1 MELSFTKMQG
11 CANDYIYLDCRS
23 AGVPE
28 NIAALSEKLSRRH
41 FSIGADG
48 IICIC
53 APRTAGA
60 DAMMRIFNAD
70 GSEGR
75 MCGNGIRCVAEWLYT
90 HGVQKEQLAI
100 DTLSGLKTV
109 TRRGEGLW
117 QVEMGAYSTLPADLP
132 AVNMGGAPLVD
143 VPLEVDDNL
152 WRVTCINV
160 GNPHCVTVVP
170 DVDALRLEEIG
181 PAFEHHA
188 NFPERINTEF
198 VQVVDAT
205 HLKMRVWERGSGETW
220 ACGTG
225 TCATVAAMTELGIC
239 PAGED
244 VHVQLR
250 GGELTIR
257 VLPGNEL
264 RMTGAA
270 EIIYNNGRMIPCV
283 LDNRITGMTGHQDNP
298 GTGYTLQGDPTA
310 LLSVEKILTALGFAP
325 VLTVDPQDLKAM
337 KAAVDQAV
345 AALDAGQQPAIVT
358 RRPCLL
364 IKRDKFRKGM
374 CRVNADKCRSC
385 RSCLKVGCPAISLE
399 NGKAVIDR
407 TQCVGC
413 TVCAQVCPF
422 DAIEKEEK

>member
-1 MELSFTKMQG
+1 MKLSFTKMQG
-11 CANDYIYLDCRS
+11 CANDYIYLDCRT

-28 NIAALSEKLSRRH
+28 NIAVLAQNLSRRH

-53 APRTAGA
+53 APVTAGA

-70 GSEGR
+70 GSEGK

-90 HGVQKEQLAI
+90 HGTEKPKLEI
-100 DTLSGLKTV
+100 DTLSGLKTIA
-109 TRRGEGLW
+109 RMGEGLW

-132 AVNMGGAPLVD
+132 AVNMGEGPLVD
-143 VPLEVDDNL
+143 KALTVEGRT
-152 WRVTCINV
+152 WQVTCISV
-160 GNPHCVTVVP
+160 GNPHCVTVVE
-170 DVDALRLEEIG
+170 DVDSLKLEEIG

-225 TCATVAAMTELGIC
+225 TCATVSALTELGIC

-257 VLPGNEL
+257 VLPGQQL
-264 RMTGAA
+264 LMTGAA
-270 EIIYNNGRMIPCV
+270 E
-283 LDNRITGMTGHQDNP
+283 
-298 GTGYTLQGDPTA
+298 
-310 LLSVEKILTALGFAP
+310 
-325 VLTVDPQDLKAM
+325 
-337 KAAVDQAV
+337 
-345 AALDAGQQPAIVT
+345 
-358 RRPCLL
+358 
-364 IKRDKFRKGM
+364 
-374 CRVNADKCRSC
+374 
-385 RSCLKVGCPAISLE
+385 
-399 NGKAVIDR
+399 
-407 TQCVGC
+407 
-413 TVCAQVCPF
+413 TVCEGSVNV
-422 DAIEKEEK
+422 

>member
-1 MELSFTKMQG
+1 M
-11 CANDYIYLDCRS
+11 
-23 AGVPE
+23 AG
-28 NIAALSEKLSRRH
+28 
-41 FSIGADG
+41 GD
-48 IICIC
+48 
-53 APRTAGA
+53 
-60 DAMMRIFNAD
+60 
-70 GSEGR
+70 
-75 MCGNGIRCVAEWLYT
+75 
-90 HGVQKEQLAI
+90 
-100 DTLSGLKTV
+100 
-109 TRRGEGLW
+109 
-117 QVEMGAYSTLPADLP
+117 GAYSTLPADLP

-270 EIIYNNGRMIPCV
+270 ETVCQALPKCKRNV
-283 LDNRITGMTGHQDNP
+283 LASPVR
-298 GTGYTLQGDPTA
+298 
-310 LLSVEKILTALGFAP
+310 GFARCP
-325 VLTVDPQDLKAM
+325 PLPKGRGLGKTADF
-337 KAAVDQAV
+337 
-345 AALDAGQQPAIVT
+345 AALPKAPPLGELTP
-358 RRPCLL
+358 
-364 IKRDKFRKGM
+364 
-374 CRVNADKCRSC
+374 
-385 RSCLKVGCPAISLE
+385 VG
-399 NGKAVIDR
+399 G
-407 TQCVGC
+407 
-413 TVCAQVCPF
+413 
-422 DAIEKEEK
+422 

>member
-11 CANDYIYLDCRS
+11 CANDYIYLDCRT

-70 GSEGR
+70 GSEGK

-90 HGVQKEQLAI
+90 HGVQKERLAI

-109 TRRGEGLW
+109 THMGEGLW

-132 AVNMGGAPLVD
+132 AVNMGEGALVD
-143 VPLEVDDNL
+143 KPLTVDGRR
-152 WRVTCINV
+152 WQVTCISV
-160 GNPHCVTVVP
+160 GNPHCVTVVE
-170 DVDALRLEEIG
+170 DVDSLKLEEIG
-181 PAFEHHA
+181 PGFEHHP

-198 VQVVDAT
+198 VQVADAT

-225 TCATVAAMTELGIC
+225 TCATGAAMTELGIC

-270 EIIYNNGRMIPCV
+270 E
-283 LDNRITGMTGHQDNP
+283 
-298 GTGYTLQGDPTA
+298 
-310 LLSVEKILTALGFAP
+310 
-325 VLTVDPQDLKAM
+325 
-337 KAAVDQAV
+337 
-345 AALDAGQQPAIVT
+345 
-358 RRPCLL
+358 
-364 IKRDKFRKGM
+364 
-374 CRVNADKCRSC
+374 
-385 RSCLKVGCPAISLE
+385 
-399 NGKAVIDR
+399 
-407 TQCVGC
+407 
-413 TVCAQVCPF
+413 TVCQGTAEV
-422 DAIEKEEK
+422 

>member
-1 MELSFTKMQG
+1 MKFSFTKMQG
-11 CANDYIYLDCRS
+11 CANDYIYLDCRTS
-23 AGVPE
+23 GVPE
-28 NIAALSEKLSRRH
+28 NIVPLARKLSARH
-41 FSIGADG
+41 FSVGADG

-53 APRTAGA
+53 APETPGA
-60 DAMMRIFNAD
+60 DGTMRIFNAD
-70 GSEGR
+70 GSEAQ

-100 DTLSGLKTV
+100 DTLSGLKTI

-225 TCATVAAMTELGIC
+225 TCATVAALVEQGLC

-244 VHVQLR
+244 VHVALR

-257 VLPGNEL
+257 VLPGQQL
-264 RMTGAA
+264 LMTGAA
-270 EIIYNNGRMIPCV
+270 
-283 LDNRITGMTGHQDNP
+283 
-298 GTGYTLQGDPTA
+298 
-310 LLSVEKILTALGFAP
+310 S
-325 VLTVDPQDLKAM
+325 TVY
-337 KAAVDQAV
+337 
-345 AALDAGQQPAIVT
+345 
-358 RRPCLL
+358 
-364 IKRDKFRKGM
+364 
-374 CRVNADKCRSC
+374 
-385 RSCLKVGCPAISLE
+385 E
-399 NGKAVIDR
+399 AVIE
-407 TQCVGC
+407 V
-413 TVCAQVCPF
+413 
-422 DAIEKEEK
+422 